1 MIMKKILYM
10 ISVLVTVS
18 LISCNRDIVPV
29 EDPLP
34 EPEEAIVPGEAIV
47 LFSDDMIGLIEND
60 LSEGKVVTK
69 SSELNVLQSQMGI
82 SSMKRIFPHAGRF
95 EERTR
100 AEGLHRWYKISY
112 SPDVPV
118 TKASEDLSSI
128 DGVEIVEPVRRVR
141 STAVFNDPRLSSQWH
156 YYNDG
161 SLDKSHTAGAD
172 VNVVPVWENYTTGN
186 PDVIVAVVDGGID
199 YEHEDLAANY
209 AGGFNF
215 IRGTKKV
222 VAHDHGTHVA
232 GTVAAVNNNGLGV
245 CGLAGGDAASGQP
258 GVKLLSCQ
266 IFEHNPDDPDK
277 DFGADGAEA
286 IKWGADNGAVISQ
299 NSWGF
304 VYDTA
309 EEQAAATIPSHLK
322 SAIDYFI
329 KYAGMDEN
337 GKQEGPM
344 AGGVVIFAAGNDS
357 REHDPIGKYEPV
369 IAVGSI
375 APDFKRAPYSNY
387 GDWVDL
393 AAPGGSVNYTY
404 GQVLSTTP
412 GSKYG
417 YMQGTSMACPH
428 VSGVAALVVSHF
440 AGAGFTNT
448 VLKEKLLKGANAA
461 AVSKN
466 AKIGPLVDA
475 FGAMTYG
482 GKIAP
487 EKVTSIE
494 AKAVSNSI
502 QMTFKVPSDKDD
514 KKAYGFL
521 LLAAKDADL
530 LENSDPSSL
539 PSGVISETIMTG
551 DLKVG
556 AKITGLIDDLGFEE
570 QYHVAAFAFDYNRN
584 WSHLSPVYAVTTEK
598 NNPPVITTD
607 YQGDYRVKSH
617 EILRVKYAVS
627 DPDGHTFEVA
637 ISGGSDAV
645 TWQQNPDGTYQLI
658 FTGNAADPGKYE
670 AVITV
675 TDKYGES
682 TAYEVEYEI
691 LENHAPVIV
700 KDIEDRMFTMPGE
713 KLTLDMT
720 EFLSDPDG
728 EVLKFDISISDN
740 TILHINPSDNFLY
753 ATTLSYGLTDVIIV
767 ASDSRGLTCTLTFKV
782 LVKDPSN
789 PLVMYPNPVVD
800 FLNISTMDVAETKIT
815 IVSSTGKTMYDE
827 TGDVS
832 AFYPARIDMSSFAP
846 GRYVVNVSFG
856 GNDYQRNIVKL

>member
-245 CGLAGGDAASGQP
+245 CGLAGGDAAAGQA

-266 IFEHNPDDPDK
+266 IFEPNPDNPDK
-277 DFGADGAEA
+277 DFSADGADA

-299 NSWGF
+299 NSWGY
-304 VYDTA
+304 VYETD
-309 EEQAAATIPSHLK
+309 EEQAAATIPAHLK
-322 SAIDYFI
+322 AAVDYFI

-344 AGGVVIFAAGNDS
+344 AGGIVVFAAGNSS
-357 REHDPIGKYEPV
+357 RAHDPIGKYDPI

-393 AAPGGSVNYTY
+393 AAPGGSVQYNL

-448 VLKEKLLKGANAA
+448 VLKEKLLKGANTS

-494 AKAVSNSI
+494 ATAVSNSI

-530 LENSDPSSL
+530 LVNSDPSSL

-584 WSHLSPVYAVTTEK
+584 WSPLSPVYAVTTEK
-598 NNPPVITTD
+598 NNSPVITTD

-617 EILRVKYAVS
+617 ETLKVKYAVS
-627 DPDGHTFEVA
+627 DPDGHAFEVA
-637 ISGGSDAV
+637 ITGGSDAV

-658 FTGNAADPGKYE
+658 FTGNAADPGKYV

-713 KLTLDMT
+713 KLTLDMA

-815 IVSSTGKTMYDE
+815 ILSSTGRNMYDE

-832 AFYPARIDMSSFAP
+832 AFNPARIDMSSFAP

>member
-1 MIMKKILYM
+1 MKKILHM

-245 CGLAGGDAASGQP
+245 CGLAGGDAAAGQA

-266 IFEHNPDDPDK
+266 IFEPNPDNPDK
-277 DFGADGAEA
+277 DFSADGADA

-299 NSWGF
+299 NSWGY
-304 VYDTA
+304 VYETD
-309 EEQAAATIPSHLK
+309 EEQAAATIPAHLK
-322 SAIDYFI
+322 AAVDYFI

-344 AGGVVIFAAGNDS
+344 AGGIVVFAAGNSS
-357 REHDPIGKYEPV
+357 RAHDPIGKYDPI

-393 AAPGGSVNYTY
+393 AAPGGSVQYNL

-448 VLKEKLLKGANAA
+448 VLKEKLLKGANTS

-494 AKAVSNSI
+494 ATAVSNSI

-530 LENSDPSSL
+530 LVNSDPSSL

-584 WSHLSPVYAVTTEK
+584 WSPLSPVYAVTTEK
-598 NNPPVITTD
+598 NNSPVITTD

-617 EILRVKYAVS
+617 ETLKVKYAVS
-627 DPDGHTFEVA
+627 DPDGHAFEVA
-637 ISGGSDAV
+637 ITGGSDAV

-658 FTGNAADPGKYE
+658 FTGNAADPGKYV

-713 KLTLDMT
+713 KLTLDMA

-815 IVSSTGKTMYDE
+815 ILSSTGRTMYDE

>member
-1 MIMKKILYM
+1 
-10 ISVLVTVS
+10 
-18 LISCNRDIVPV
+18 
-29 EDPLP
+29 
-34 EPEEAIVPGEAIV
+34 
-47 LFSDDMIGLIEND
+47 
-60 LSEGKVVTK
+60 
-69 SSELNVLQSQMGI
+69 
-82 SSMKRIFPHAGRF
+82 
-95 EERTR
+95 
-100 AEGLHRWYKISY
+100 
-112 SPDVPV
+112 
-118 TKASEDLSSI
+118 
-128 DGVEIVEPVRRVR
+128 
-141 STAVFNDPRLSSQWH
+141 
-156 YYNDG
+156 
-161 SLDKSHTAGAD
+161 
-172 VNVVPVWENYTTGN
+172 
-186 PDVIVAVVDGGID
+186 
-199 YEHEDLAANY
+199 
-209 AGGFNF
+209 
-215 IRGTKKV
+215 
-222 VAHDHGTHVA
+222 
-232 GTVAAVNNNGLGV
+232 
-245 CGLAGGDAASGQP
+245 
-258 GVKLLSCQ
+258 
-266 IFEHNPDDPDK
+266 
-277 DFGADGAEA
+277 
-286 IKWGADNGAVISQ
+286 
-299 NSWGF
+299 
-304 VYDTA
+304 
-309 EEQAAATIPSHLK
+309 
-322 SAIDYFI
+322 
-329 KYAGMDEN
+329 
-337 GKQEGPM
+337 
-344 AGGVVIFAAGNDS
+344 
-357 REHDPIGKYEPV
+357 
-369 IAVGSI
+369 
-375 APDFKRAPYSNY
+375 
-387 GDWVDL
+387 
-393 AAPGGSVNYTY
+393 
-404 GQVLSTTP
+404 
-412 GSKYG
+412 
-417 YMQGTSMACPH
+417 MQGTSMACPH

-584 WSHLSPVYAVTTEK
+584 WSPLSPVYAVTTEK

-617 EILRVKYAVS
+617 EVLKVKYAVS